1 MRVAWL
7 NHRDIGHPSAGGSER
22 TLAEVGRRL
31 VNSGHEVSVLSTA
44 WQGGATRDEYDG
56 VRVRRIPTTA
66 GVHLAVGAF
75 LRTRPHPDV
84 VVDDLAHA
92 IPWGSPWLCD
102 LPVVAFFHHLHARTL
117 HGQVGGPLAAGLTAV
132 ERTYPVIYRSSRF
145 VTESESSLAD
155 LRQLGVPAA
164 QCERILPGVDLER
177 FRPGLRSHRPRLL
190 YFGGLR
196 NYKRADH
203 SATVLRRL
211 VDTGHD
217 CELQVVGRGP
227 ALSSLIEAGRREQVS
242 DRMTFSGWLSPNALA
257 ELVRSSW
264 VNLHFSVAEGWGFT
278 VLEAAA
284 SGVPTVAYRVPG
296 LTDSVREG
304 ENGRLVPDGDLSAF
318 SDAVADLLERPGAI
332 SERARRFAET
342 FSWDATATRWE
353 KLLRSS
359 IDARS
364 TRA

>member
-1 MRVAWL
+1 
-7 NHRDIGHPSAGGSER
+7 
-22 TLAEVGRRL
+22 
-31 VNSGHEVSVLSTA
+31 
-44 WQGGATRDEYDG
+44 
-56 VRVRRIPTTA
+56 
-66 GVHLAVGAF
+66 
-75 LRTRPHPDV
+75 
-84 VVDDLAHA
+84 
-92 IPWGSPWLCD
+92 
-102 LPVVAFFHHLHARTL
+102 
-117 HGQVGGPLAAGLTAV
+117 
-132 ERTYPVIYRSSRF
+132 
-145 VTESESSLAD
+145 
-155 LRQLGVPAA
+155 
-164 QCERILPGVDLER
+164 
-177 FRPGLRSHRPRLL
+177 
-190 YFGGLR
+190 
-196 NYKRADH
+196 
-203 SATVLRRL
+203 
-211 VDTGHD
+211 
-217 CELQVVGRGP
+217 
-227 ALSSLIEAGRREQVS
+227 
-242 DRMTFSGWLSPNALA
+242 MTFSGWLSPNALA